1 MRALDPEVVE
11 AVWAAVEGVIP
22 VPADTH
28 PLGRHRRR
36 VPDRLC
42 FEGMLIRLV
51 TGCSWEDTE
60 QLLGR
65 RVSDTTLRTRRDQWV
80 RAGVFDLV
88 VEEAI
93 SGYDRIVGLDLSE
106 VSLDGSQHKAPCG
119 GEGTGPNPVDRA
131 KTGWKWSIAVDSHGI
146 PVGWSVAG
154 ANRNDCKL
162 VEPTLDTITRRGLTP
177 DIETIH
183 LDRGYDYDFVRD
195 QIAQAGIDDTVI
207 SRRRPFRTAT
217 TGPQPLRLGIRWIVE
232 RTNSWLARFGQ
243 LRRNTDRHP
252 THRLAQLALAITT
265 LIVAKLIDWRDRW
278 NPKPLP
284 IR

>member
-22 VPADTH
+22 VPVDTH

-60 QLLGR
+60 RLLR
-65 RVSDTTLRTRRDQWV
+65 RQVSDTTLRSRRDQWV

-93 SGYDRIVGLDLSE
+93 SGYDRLVGLDLS
-106 VSLDGSQHKAPCG
+106 VVALDGSQQKAPRG
-119 GEGTGPNPVDRA
+119 GQGTGPNPVDRA
-131 KTGWKWSIAVDSHGI
+131 KTGWKWSVAVDRNGI
-146 PVGWSVAG
+146 PVGWSADG
-154 ANRNDCKL
+154 ANRNDCIL
-162 VEPTLDTITRRGLTP
+162 AEPTLQAISLRGLAA
-177 DIETIH
+177 DIGTIH
-183 LDRGYDYDFVRD
+183 LDRGYDYDFVRGH
-195 QIAQAGIDDTVI
+195 ISQAGISAAVI
-207 SRRRPFRTAT
+207 SLRRPYRTAT
-217 TGPQPLRLGIRWIVE
+217 TSPRPLPLGMRWIVE
-232 RTNSWLARFGQ
+232 RTNSWLTNYGQ
-243 LRRNTDRHP
+243 LRRNTDRRP
-252 THRLAQLALAITT
+252 THRLAQLALAIT
-265 LIVAKLIDWRDRW
+265 LIIVAKLIDWRHRW
-278 NPKPLP
+278 QPQPPP